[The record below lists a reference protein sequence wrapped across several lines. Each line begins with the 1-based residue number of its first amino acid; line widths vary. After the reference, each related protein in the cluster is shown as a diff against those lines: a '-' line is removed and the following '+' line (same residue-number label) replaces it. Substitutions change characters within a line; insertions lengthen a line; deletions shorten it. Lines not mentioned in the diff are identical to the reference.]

1 MPLWPR
7 GQEAKGP
14 RGPLSNVKNEA
25 VMVASYT
32 PPSTMK
38 QYWYRYAEMRA
49 NAGVHADAMANSS
62 SYHELNMAMRHW
74 AISQCT
80 TKNDAYTMGD
90 KVATGLYA
98 HAIDYWSDFEDIF
111 PHHFSYAK
119 IPEDKK
125 MAAYAI
131 VTALNKVKGG
141 AWAYALCLKGM
152 PEYEAHP
159 LRQKILDA
167 AGLSPADYDETV
179 GLMRT
184 IIQSE
189 HVPVEPIQLTKTGS
203 I

>member
-1 MPLWPR
+1 
-7 GQEAKGP
+7 
-14 RGPLSNVKNEA
+14 
-25 VMVASYT
+25 
-32 PPSTMK
+32 MK

-49 NAGVHADAMANSS
+49 KAGVHADAVANSS
-62 SYHELNMAMRHW
+62 SYHELTMAMRKW
-74 AISQCT
+74 ARIQSPNENEAC
-80 TKNDAYTMGD
+80 NNGNR
-90 KVATGLYA
+90 VASSLYP
-98 HAIDYWSDFEDIF
+98 HAGDYWSDFEDIF
-111 PHHFSYAK
+111 PHHFSQDNYAK

-167 AGLSPADYDETV
+167 VDLSPAEYDETV

-189 HVPVEPIQLTKTGS
+189 QCKMPPIKVAKY
-203 I
+203 IE